1 MIAKTTIG
9 SSFVRAIN
17 YGAGYSLDG
26 KEIEGK
32 SELLLLHNVVSHD
45 PLGIALEMQQE
56 AACSRCKKPVWHSSL
71 SWKPDEH
78 PTKAQMVEAANRYC
92 TKMGADLKD
101 HQIAVYQHH
110 DKPHKHIHIYI
121 NRVPTDGG
129 KALETSHNY
138 ARNVRIC
145 KEITQELGF
154 IKVMNVEEG
163 KLRRVPEN
171 QLEAQ
176 KVVHLAIKDVLKQK
190 CKTLED
196 LEHRLKEKGI
206 ECNFTVEAGRLKYS
220 SYSYKD
226 VPIKGQDVGFTAKR
240 LSLKMGKNREIFSD
254 TIVEN
259 ISSRQERVDR
269 LHKGLNLN

>member
-32 SELLLLHNVVSHD
+32 SELLLLHNVVSLD

-56 AACSRCKKPVWHSSL
+56 AAYGRCKKPVWHSSL
-71 SWKPDEH
+71 SWKPGES
-78 PTKAQMVEAANRYC
+78 PTKEQMVEAANRYC
-92 TKMGADLKD
+92 TKMGANPKD
-101 HQIAVYQHH
+101 HQIAAYQHH

-121 NRVPTDGG
+121 NRVPTDGS

-154 IKVMNVEEG
+154 AKLEKLQEGKLRHVAENRKEAQKVVNLAIKEALKQKCKSPDELERRLKENGIECKFTVEEG
-163 KLRRVPEN
+163 KL
-171 QLEAQ
+171 
-176 KVVHLAIKDVLKQK
+176 
-190 CKTLED
+190 
-196 LEHRLKEKGI
+196 
-206 ECNFTVEAGRLKYS
+206 KYS
-220 SYSYKD
+220 SYWYRG
-226 VPIKGQDVGFTAKR
+226 VPIKGQDVGFTAKHIQGK
-240 LSLKMGKNREIFSD
+240 LESNLKENLHRKNLGIP
-254 TIVEN
+254 
-259 ISSRQERVDR
+259 
-269 LHKGLNLN
+269 LN

>member
-9 SSFVRAIN
+9 SSFVGAIN

-32 SELLLLHNVVSHD
+32 SELLLLHNVVSRD

-56 AACSRCKKPVWHSSL
+56 ADGSRCKRPVWHSSL
-71 SWKPDEH
+71 SWKPEEN
-78 PTKAQMVEAANRYC
+78 PSQEQMIEAANRYC
-92 TKMGADLKD
+92 SKLGADPKD

-121 NRVPTDGG
+121 NRVPTDGS

-154 IKVMNVEEG
+154 VKVEKLQEG
-163 KLRRVPEN
+163 KLRHVAES
-171 QLEAQ
+171 QKEAQ
-176 KVVHLAIKDVLKQK
+176 KFVNGAIKGALKQK
-190 CKTLED
+190 CNGPEELER
-196 LEHRLKEKGI
+196 RLNEKGI
-206 ECNFTVEAGRLKYS
+206 ECKFTLDEGKIKYS
-220 SYSYKD
+220 SYSYQG
-226 VPIKGQDVGFTAKR
+226 VPIKGQDVGFTAGQLQIRLNKSLEVKR
-240 LSLKMGKNREIFSD
+240 GQKL
-254 TIVEN
+254 
-259 ISSRQERVDR
+259 
-269 LHKGLNLN
+269 